1 MSTAFSASPCPGC
14 IPATLAS
21 EEVAR
26 KLRANLRFSVPGV
39 HCAACIAKIEQGLRT
54 VPGIRDARVNLSLKR
69 LSVEADEG
77 VGEAQIKEHLA
88 GLGFEAN
95 PLDQEALGAEADPA
109 GRALLLRLAVAGF
122 AMMNVMLLSVAVWSG
137 AADATRD
144 LFHLI
149 SATIAVPVV
158 AFSGQPFFKSAWS
171 ALRHRRLNM
180 DVPISLAIVLAV
192 GMSIFE
198 ARQSGAHAYF
208 DAALSLTFF
217 LLIGKF
223 LEHKTRGA
231 ARSAARELSALEV
244 HRASVMVNGQ
254 AESRAV
260 SDLAV
265 GDHVLVASGMRVPVD
280 GDLITPTAQMDRSFL
295 TGESEEVS
303 VRAGAALQA
312 GEVNLGAPLILCAT
326 AVGEDTTLRRVAA
339 MVELAETGRN
349 KYTSLAARA
358 AQIYAPAVHLL
369 AFLAFLGWLAVSHDV
384 RLSLNIAVAV
394 LIITCPCA
402 LGLAVPAVS
411 TGAIGRL
418 FSKGLLVRHA
428 TALERLAEVDLAVFD
443 KTGTLTRPGFDV
455 AGSGLSAV
463 EQAILLGL
471 AQASDHPVSK
481 AITETLGP
489 QMKPAP
495 LTGIEEIKGAGVQ
508 ASFGGEPVQLGRADW
523 LGADFT
529 GTGLR
534 VGDTEARKIETTET
548 LRDGAKTAVT
558 ALQNAG
564 VPVHILTGDR
574 RDAAVDIA
582 RQLGVLDIQAG
593 VRAEEKVKRLQE
605 LESRGYKVLMVGD
618 GLNDTAALASAHAS
632 MAPSSALDASR
643 NAADIVILRQDL
655 ANIPL
660 ALAVARSSVKLS
672 RQNFVIAAGYNLI
685 AIPIALAGLATPLL
699 AALAMSAS
707 SLTVLANAMRVRLV
721 K

>member
-1 MSTAFSASPCPGC
+1 MSSAVSASPCPGC
-14 IPATLAS
+14 IPATQAS
-21 EEVAR
+21 EEVA
-26 KLRANLRFSVPGV
+26 KKIKANLRFSVPSV
-39 HCAACIAKIEQGLRT
+39 HCAACIAKIEQGLQA
-54 VPGIRDARVNLSLKR
+54 VPGVRDARVNLSLKR
-69 LSVEADEG
+69 LSVQADDT
-77 VGEAQIKEHLA
+77 VGEAQIAEHLA
-88 GLGFEAN
+88 GLGFAAY
-95 PLDQEALGAEADPA
+95 PLDQEALGNDTDPE

-137 AADATRD
+137 ATDATRD

-244 HRASVMVNGQ
+244 HRASVMIDGQ
-254 AESRAV
+254 AETRAV
-260 SDLAV
+260 SELAV
-265 GDHVLVASGMRVPVD
+265 GDHILVPSGMRVPVD
-280 GDLITPTAQMDRSFL
+280 GDLLSVTAQMDRSFL
-295 TGESEEVS
+295 TGESDEVE
-303 VRAGAALQA
+303 VQAGAALQA
-312 GEVNLGAPLILCAT
+312 GEVNLGAPLSLRAT

-349 KYTSLAARA
+349 SYTSLAAKA

-369 AFLAFLGWLAVSHDV
+369 ALLAFLGWLVASHDV
-384 RLSLNIAVAV
+384 RMSLNIAVAV

-418 FSKGLLVRHA
+418 FSAGLLVRHA

-455 AGSGLSAV
+455 ATSGLSAV

-481 AITETLGP
+481 AIAETLGA

-495 LTGIEEIKGAGVQ
+495 LERIEEIKGAGVQ
-508 ASFGGEPVQLGRADW
+508 AYFGGDRVQLGRADW
-523 LGADFT
+523 LGAEFS

-534 VGDTEARKIETTET
+534 IGSSQARKVETTET
-548 LRDGAKTAVT
+548 LRDGAKSAVAT
-558 ALQNAG
+558 LQKAG
-564 VPVHILTGDR
+564 IPVHILTGDR
-574 RDAAVDIA
+574 REAAVDIA
-582 RQLGVLDIQAG
+582 HQLGVLDIQAG
-593 VRAEEKVKRLQE
+593 VRAEEKLARLKD
-605 LESRGYKVLMVGD
+605 LEERGYKVLMVGD
-618 GLNDTAALASAHAS
+618 GLNDTAALAGAHAS
-632 MAPSSALDASR
+632 MAPSTALDASR

-655 ANIPL
+655 ASIPL
-660 ALAVARSSVKLS
+660 ALAVARSTVKLS
-672 RQNFVIAAGYNLI
+672 RQNFAIAAGYNLI
-685 AIPIALAGLATPLL
+685 AIPIALAGFATPLL